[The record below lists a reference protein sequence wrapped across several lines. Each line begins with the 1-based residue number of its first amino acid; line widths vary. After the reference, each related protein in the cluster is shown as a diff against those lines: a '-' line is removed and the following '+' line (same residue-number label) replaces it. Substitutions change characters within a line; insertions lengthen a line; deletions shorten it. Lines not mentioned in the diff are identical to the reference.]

1 MDCSQVDTLDLSVWL
16 SFFDYIP
23 RFFETGLL
31 FSLIP
36 SLLPAAGISNSNA
49 SMRISRG
56 RRSQAGLTKVIV
68 NGYTKTVSRLFI
80 ILQTVSRK
88 RAKLCNTNIAV
99 DLRVANGPRINFVP
113 CMVRLDARPRNY
125 TEIPCSRMCGAF
137 FLCFIDLHVTYP
149 AGSVSKIYSFG
160 WRASQHAVWIHVA
173 PHSFFTIFFF
183 PFFTQF
189 IHIMS
194 VLIVCAVGS
203 FAESHDFFRSWIC
216 IICIDGKRM

>member
-1 MDCSQVDTLDLSVWL
+1 MEDQKVAIWRQIWNVKERIDYSKEPSENGLLPSRYPRSICLT
-16 SFFDYIP
+16 DYIP

-56 RRSQAGLTKVIV
+56 RRSQAGLMKVIV

-137 FLCFIDLHVTYP
+137 FLCCPL
-149 AGSVSKIYSFG
+149 
-160 WRASQHAVWIHVA
+160 
-173 PHSFFTIFFF
+173 
-183 PFFTQF
+183 
-189 IHIMS
+189 
-194 VLIVCAVGS
+194 L
-203 FAESHDFFRSWIC
+203 
-216 IICIDGKRM
+216 